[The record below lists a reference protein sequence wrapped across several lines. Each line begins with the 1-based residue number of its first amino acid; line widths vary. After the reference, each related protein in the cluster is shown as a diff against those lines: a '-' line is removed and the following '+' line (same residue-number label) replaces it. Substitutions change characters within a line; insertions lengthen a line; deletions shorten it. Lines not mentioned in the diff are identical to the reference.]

1 MEIISLS
8 LGSRRRRWRTMLTGR
23 VTVSTP
29 HVATITPEIAGVAN
43 GRSLVNRVDE
53 TAALHALLDAV
64 RLGMSG
70 TLVLRGEAGIGK
82 TALLERAVASASDFR
97 VVRALGIESEMELG
111 FAGLHQLVGPFLP
124 QLDRLPSPQHDAL
137 ASAFGLMAGRPR
149 DRFQVGLATLTLLA
163 DAASEQPLL
172 CVVDDTQWL
181 DLESAEVLA
190 FVARRL
196 VADRIALLFAVREPA
211 ERRVPLS
218 GLPELHIG
226 GLLAEDVRSLLAT
239 IVAGPLDGQVSERI
253 ISETGGNPLAI
264 LELTAELTP
273 HQLLSAAQLP
283 APLPIG
289 SRLQQRFLRQVGDLP
304 ADTQTFLLLAA
315 AEALGDPAVVWRA
328 ARQLG
333 LDRNA
338 VAAAEAKRLLVVGPR
353 IAFRHPLIRSAIYH
367 GALPAE
373 RRRMHEALAAANDAI
388 TDPDRRAWH
397 RSAAAVAP
405 DEDVA
410 AELSEAGER
419 AQQRGG
425 YTSSAAFFARA
436 AELTPDPG
444 RRAQRRLAA
453 AQGSLMAGAP
463 DRAQALL
470 DEAIPELKDPL
481 QHAVARSL
489 DGGVRV
495 ALGQGG
501 QTPSLLLEAARSMG
515 PLDVTLARRTLLGA
529 LEGAVYIHPA
539 TTGPILREI
548 AGEAMALPRPR
559 ETPASPAD
567 FLLDGYAA
575 LIVTGYPSGAPLLRQ
590 AIQPM
595 TNGEL
600 DATDGLRWLG
610 LVSLAAQ
617 SLFDDAA
624 SHTLATRWV
633 QLAREHAALT
643 ILPIAL
649 AYLGG
654 AELAAGRLK
663 ECEALAEQSLEI
675 SAATGNPG
683 MLGASSRGNSY
694 LLAWRGQEAEARP
707 RAAAHLAYA
716 LERGQTGIVY
726 FAQYAL
732 MVLELGLGRYQAALE
747 NALPIYEDDP
757 PAAGSWVLP
766 NLVEAAAR
774 SGRDSAARDA
784 LNRLSERARAS
795 GTPLA
800 LGLLARSRAL
810 LAVEAEAASLYEE
823 SIDHL
828 GRSSAKPELARSHLL
843 FGEWLRRKGRRRDAR
858 DRLRTAHDMFAS
870 MGIEAFGERARV
882 ELLATGERARKRTV
896 DTQDHLTPQ
905 ERQIARLVRDGARN
919 QEIAAQLFIS
929 PSTVQYHLVKVFRKL
944 DVTSRTQL
952 ARILVD

>member
-1 MEIISLS
+1 
-8 LGSRRRRWRTMLTGR
+8 
-23 VTVSTP
+23 V
-29 HVATITPEIAGVAN
+29 ITPQAATSTTEIARAPN
-43 GRSLVNRVDE
+43 GRSLVNRLHE
-53 TAALHALLDAV
+53 TAALNALLDAV
-64 RLGMSG
+64 RAGMSG

-82 TALLERAVASASDFR
+82 TALLERAVSSASDFR

-111 FAGLHQLVGPFLP
+111 FAGLHQLVSPFLT
-124 QLDRLPSPQHDAL
+124 QLDRLPTPQRDAL
-137 ASAFGLMAGRPR
+137 ASAFGLMAGRPP

-172 CVVDDTQWL
+172 CIVDDTQWL
-181 DLESAEVLA
+181 DLESAEVIA

-211 ERRVPLS
+211 ERRVPLN
-218 GLPELHIG
+218 GLPDLHIG

-239 IVAGPLDGQVSERI
+239 IVAFPLDRQVSERI
-253 ISETGGNPLAI
+253 INETDGNPLAV

-273 HQLLSAAQLP
+273 RQLLGAALLP
-283 APLPIG
+283 EPLPIG

-304 ADTQTFLLLAA
+304 EDTQTLLLLAA
-315 AEALGDPAVVWRA
+315 AEASGDPVVVWRA
-328 ARQLG
+328 ANQLG
-333 LDRNA
+333 LERDA
-338 VAAAEAKRLLVVGPR
+338 VAAAEAKRLIVVGPG

-367 GALPAE
+367 GATPAE
-373 RRRMHEALAAANDAI
+373 RRRMHDALAAASDAI

-425 YTSSAAFFARA
+425 YASSAAFFGRA
-436 AELTPDPG
+436 ADLTPDRG
-444 RRAQRRLAA
+444 RRAQRLLAA
-453 AQGSLMAGAP
+453 AQSSLMAGAP

-470 DEAIPELKDPL
+470 DQAMPELEDPL
-481 QHAVARSL
+481 QHAVAQSL
-489 DGGVRV
+489 DGGVRF

-501 QTPSLLLEAARSMG
+501 QTPSILLEAARSMG
-515 PLDVTLARRTLLGA
+515 SFDVALARQTLLGA

-539 TTGPILREI
+539 TTGPVLKEI
-548 AGEAMALPRPR
+548 ASEAMALPRRR
-559 ETPASPAD
+559 ETPPRPAD

-575 LIVTGYPSGAPLLRQ
+575 LIITGYPSGAPLLRQ
-590 AIQPM
+590 AIQHM
-595 TNGEL
+595 ANGEL

-624 SHTLATRWV
+624 VQTVATRWV
-633 QLAREHAALT
+633 RLAREHAALA

-649 AYLGG
+649 SYLGG
-654 AELAAGRLK
+654 AQLAAGRLK
-663 ECEALAEQSLEI
+663 ECDALYEQSLEI

-683 MLGASSRGNSY
+683 ILGAAARGNAY
-694 LLAWRGQEAEARP
+694 LLAWRGKESDARAG
-707 RAAAHLAYA
+707 AAAHLAYA
-716 LERGQTGIVY
+716 LERGQAGIVH

-732 MVLELGLGRYQAALE
+732 MILELGLGRYQAALE
-747 NALPIYEDDP
+747 NALPIYDDDP

-774 SGRDSAARDA
+774 SGHHAAARDA
-784 LNRLSERARAS
+784 LHRLTERATAGGS
-795 GTPLA
+795 PLG

-810 LAVEAEAASLYEE
+810 LAAHTEAESLYRE
-823 SIDHL
+823 SLDQL
-828 GRSSAKPELARSHLL
+828 GRSSAKPEQARSHLL
-843 FGEWLRRKGRRRDAR
+843 FGEWLRRQGRRRDAR
-858 DRLRTAHDMFAS
+858 DQLRTAHEMLAS
-870 MGIEAFGERARV
+870 MGIEAFAERARV

-896 DTQDHLTPQ
+896 EAQVQLTPQ

-944 DVTSRTQL
+944 GVTSRTQL

>member
-1 MEIISLS
+1 MSTVQAATTPIEP
-8 LGSRRRRWRTMLTGR
+8 GVPATGR
-23 VTVSTP
+23 
-29 HVATITPEIAGVAN
+29 A
-43 GRSLVNRVDE
+43 LVNRVYE
-53 TAALHALLDAV
+53 TAALNALLEAV

-70 TLVLRGEAGIGK
+70 ALVLRGEAGIGK
-82 TALLERAVASASDFR
+82 TALLERAVSSASQFR

-111 FAGLHQLVGPFLP
+111 FAGLHQLVSPFVPHLG
-124 QLDRLPSPQHDAL
+124 RLPAPQRDAL
-137 ASAFGLMAGRPR
+137 ASAFGLMPGPPP
-149 DRFQVGLATLTLLA
+149 DRFQVGMATLTLLA
-163 DAASEQPLL
+163 DAASDEPLL

-181 DLESAEVLA
+181 DRESAEVLA

-218 GLPELHIG
+218 GVPELHIG

-239 IVAGPLDGQVSERI
+239 IVATPLDSQVSERI

-273 HQLLSAAQLP
+273 HQLLSAALLP
-283 APLPIG
+283 EPLPIG
-289 SRLQQRFLRQVGDLP
+289 SRLQQRFLRQVGGLP
-304 ADTQTFLLLAA
+304 EDTQTFLLLAA
-315 AEALGDPAVVWRA
+315 AEASGDPVVVWRA
-328 ARQLG
+328 AHQLG
-333 LDRNA
+333 LERDA
-338 VAAAEAKRLLVVGPR
+338 VAAAEAKRLIVVGPP

-367 GALPAE
+367 SATPAK
-373 RRRMHEALAAANDAI
+373 RRRMHDALAAASDAV

-410 AELSEAGER
+410 DELSQAGER

-425 YTSSAAFFARA
+425 YASSAAFFGRA
-436 AELTPDPG
+436 ADLTPDPG
-444 RRAQRRLAA
+444 RRAQRLLAA
-453 AQGSLMAGAP
+453 AQSSLMAGAP

-470 DEAIPELKDPL
+470 DQALPELKDPL

-489 DGGVRV
+489 DGGVRF

-501 QTPSLLLEAARSMG
+501 QTPSILLDAARSMG
-515 PLDVTLARRTLLGA
+515 HFDVTLARRTLLGA
-529 LEGAVYIHPA
+529 LEGAMYIHPA
-539 TTGPILREI
+539 RTGPVLREI
-548 AGEAMALPRPR
+548 AREARAWRG
-559 ETPASPAD
+559 ETPTCPAD

-575 LIVTGYPSGAPLLRQ
+575 LIITGYTTGTPLLRH
-590 AIQPM
+590 AIQRM
-595 TNGEL
+595 GNGEL

-617 SLFDDAA
+617 SLFDDEALQ
-624 SHTLATRWV
+624 TLASRWV
-633 QLAREHAALT
+633 RLAREHAALT

-649 AYLGG
+649 AYLGA

-663 ECEALAEQSLEI
+663 ECDSLYEQSLEI

-683 MLGASSRGNSY
+683 MLGAAARGNAY
-694 LLAWRGQEAEARP
+694 LLAWRGKEAHARAG
-707 RAAAHLAYA
+707 AAAHLAYA
-716 LERGQTGIVY
+716 LERDQTGIAH
-726 FAQYAL
+726 FARYAL
-732 MVLELGLGRYQAALE
+732 MILELGLGRYQAALE

-757 PAAGSWVLP
+757 PSAGSWVLP

-774 SGRDSAARDA
+774 SGRAGAAHDA
-784 LNRLSERARAS
+784 LNRLSERALAS

-800 LGLLARSRAL
+800 RGLLARSRAL
-810 LAVEAEAASLYEE
+810 LASDAEAESLYRE
-823 SIDHL
+823 SLDQL
-828 GRSSAKPELARSHLL
+828 GQSSARPELARSHLL
-843 FGEWLRRKGRRRDAR
+843 FGEWLRRQGRRRDAR
-858 DRLRTAHDMFAS
+858 DGLRTAHDMFVS
-870 MGIEAFGERARV
+870 MGIEAFAERARL

-896 DTQDHLTPQ
+896 ETQIQLTPQ

-944 DVTSRTQL
+944 GVTSRTQL
-952 ARILVD
+952 ARVLVD